1 MSFPL
6 NRKSVATSSDKDLFK
21 IYFQEMEKMPPM
33 ERILE
38 MLEQNGFH
46 QQENQFPLARKK
58 DLLKNEFTLDGK
70 SFI

>member
-6 NRKSVATSSDKDLFK
+6 NRKSVASSSDKDLFK

-46 QQENQFPLARKK
+46 
-58 DLLKNEFTLDGK
+58 
-70 SFI
+70 